1 MHPLMP
7 ADARVLARVRKI
19 CLGWPSANEAIKW
32 GRPHFMAGK
41 KLFANVGP
49 TQEHPSISIKVTP
62 LLQAELVERPGF
74 VLTPYSA
81 HQGWVSLYTDR
92 KFDWDEIADY
102 LRLGYRLVAQRRM
115 LEAMDA
121 MEMKPAKWKS
131 KATR

>member
-1 MHPLMP
+1 MP
-7 ADARVLARVRKI
+7 VDPKVLARVRKI

-49 TQEHPSISIKVTP
+49 THERPSISVKVTP
-62 LLQAELVERPGF
+62 LLQAELAERPQF

-81 HQGWVSLYTDR
+81 HQGWISLYTD
-92 KFDWDEIADY
+92 KKLDWDEVAEY
-102 LRLGYRLVAQRRM
+102 LRLGYRLVAQKRM

-121 MEMKPAKWKS
+121 MTTTPESKS
-131 KATR
+131 TRRVTR